1 MSKSPVSAIK
11 YSRINAQAASPS
23 NDIGILEEFRIEFLR
38 CWSILP
44 NKAFFLI
51 LLGLWLLLFQFVGNS
66 TLGFIHSP
74 SLLYWMYSV
83 YQPSEMYD
91 DGHARFI
98 PVVVLG
104 ILWWKRKELLA
115 LPLRTWWPGLLILL
129 FGLMLH
135 LLGYRV
141 QQPRISIVGLF
152 TGIYGLTGMA
162 WGPQWLRRTFFPFVL
177 FVFCIPLGTFI
188 QAITFPLRMMV
199 SKIVEAISHNLLA
212 IDVLRDG
219 TTLRDPTGHYGYDV
233 AAACS
238 GIRSL
243 IATVVFAIV
252 YSMMSFRTW
261 WRRGVLVA
269 VAIPLAVAGNVLRM
283 LAIVMASEWIDPS
296 WGHTIHEG
304 GPLGIWSLLPYVP
317 PFFGLIWLGQKLHEP
332 DSGASGTDAPVSK
345 QPSSVALS
353 TSSA

>member
-1 MSKSPVSAIK
+1 
-11 YSRINAQAASPS
+11 
-23 NDIGILEEFRIEFLR
+23 
-38 CWSILP
+38 
-44 NKAFFLI
+44 
-51 LLGLWLLLFQFVGNS
+51 
-66 TLGFIHSP
+66 
-74 SLLYWMYSV
+74 MYLV

-98 PVVVLG
+98 PFVVLG

-115 LPLRTWWPGLLILL
+115 LPLRTWWPGLFILL
-129 FGLMLH
+129 LGLLLH

-152 TGIYGLTGMA
+152 TGIYGITGMA

-188 QAITFPLRMMV
+188 QQITFPLRMMV
-199 SKIVEAISHNLLA
+199 SKIVEAISHNILA

-219 TTLRDPTGHYGYDV
+219 TTLRDPTGGYGYDV

-261 WRRGVLVA
+261 WKRGVLVTA
-269 VAIPLAVAGNVLRM
+269 AIPLAVVGNVFRM
-283 LAIVMASEWIDPS
+283 LAIVAASEWKDPS
-296 WGHTIHEG
+296 WGHAIHEG

-317 PFFGLIWLGQKLHEP
+317 PFFGLIWLGQRLDERPASESVNLPPEK
-332 DSGASGTDAPVSK
+332 SGPAVSERATSNAVS
-345 QPSSVALS
+345 SSVS
-353 TSSA
+353 TSAVHTLPSA